1 MRFREKKK
9 ISSFEGEDVNSDE
22 DIELKMSV
30 VGRKMTES
38 ITKKGK
44 NNGLLLTFN

>member
-1 MRFREKKK
+1 MTFRAKKK
-9 ISSFEGEDVNSDE
+9 FSSLEGEDVNSDE

-38 ITKKGK
+38 ITKKGNK
-44 NNGLLLTFN
+44 